1 MKWIK
6 NRKRF
11 LNEAKIRDVIHP
23 RQAKRVSEK
32 WGEKYLDYEEVD
44 PTDKIKQGK
53 WKLSEEDKISVLSH
67 FFGTYDGPIDM
78 GKIFKSFENLPDKF
92 ITALNESLGID
103 LVNNEV
109 EKEKY
114 SIIFGDNFDSRKP
127 TIDQI
132 TCFFEPVF
140 RKLSVNDTKSTS
152 MIQKDENGR
161 PIKDEEGNML
171 RVEKEAGSPVFEK
184 NLVNIKGFVEAYN
197 RCYDEKVNVDDIF
210 YNRDIQNLVSLARE
224 NHNSSYKFDFKIF
237 DKDLYISINHAA
249 KDILNMSISKFYSSC
264 QHLYTGSY
272 GDQLLSN
279 VFDPNSIPAFLIFD
293 TPIFWDDDKISDFL
307 PLSRIMIRN
316 IESLD
321 DSSEPKIFFDRAY
334 PDRMKD
340 IFDEMIEKYSGN
352 KKNTESN
359 VNYIFSPDIDPS
371 DELRE
376 PYMDRMRLRKKPYIG
391 KNTKSLYLNRN
402 HDWSEIRIA
411 PNAKI
416 KEMVIETDSLPDN
429 LSDIK
434 LKPEWIKFKFMKIS
448 SLEPFSEVKTDSIAF
463 DKCKFNP
470 NVLDSITDDIKK
482 LQIISCDLK
491 GEMDLTKFVN
501 LEELHLVFTLDDI
514 EELKSSIENLDI
526 KKLVIS
532 GDLFSTP
539 ESKEYLKSLRSKIK
553 VEIEGPI
560 I

>member
-1 MKWIK
+1 MRWIK
-6 NRKRF
+6 NRERF

-53 WKLSEEDKISVLSH
+53 WKLSEEDKIEVLSH
-67 FFGTYDGPIDM
+67 FFGSHDGPINM
-78 GKIFKSFENLPDKF
+78 GKIFKDFEELPEKF
-92 ITALNESLGID
+92 ITALNQSLDID
-103 LVNNEV
+103 LMKDS

-127 TIDQI
+127 TIDQM
-132 TCFFEPVF
+132 TCLFDPVF
-140 RKLSVNDTKSTS
+140 RKLSVNDTKATS

-161 PIKDEEGNML
+161 PIRDEEGNML
-171 RVEKEAGSPVFEK
+171 RVEKEAGAPIYER

-197 RCYDEKVNVDDIF
+197 RCYDETVNVDDKF

-237 DKDLYISINHAA
+237 DRDLYLSINHAA
-249 KDILNMSISKFYSSC
+249 KDILNISISKFYSSC

-293 TPIFWDDDKISDFL
+293 TPIFWDDEKISDFL
-307 PLSRIMIRN
+307 PLTRIMVRN

-340 IFDEMIEKYSGN
+340 VFDKIIEKYSGN
-352 KKNTESN
+352 KENTDSSDT
-359 VNYIFSPDIDPS
+359 YFFTPDVDPN
-371 DELRE
+371 DNLRE
-376 PYMDRMRLRKKPYIG
+376 PYMDRMRLSKKPYIG

-402 HDWSEIRIA
+402 YDWSEIKISPTA
-411 PNAKI
+411 QI
-416 KEMVIETDSLPDN
+416 KEMVIETDTLPEN
-429 LSDIK
+429 LSEIK
-434 LKPEWIKFKFMKIS
+434 LKPEWIKFKFMRITN
-448 SLEPFSEVKTDSIAF
+448 LDPFKKVQTDSIAF
-463 DKCKFNP
+463 DKCKLNS
-470 NVLDSITDDIKK
+470 NVLDPMTDELKK
-482 LQIISCDLK
+482 IQIISCDLK
-491 GEMDLTKFVN
+491 DKIDLSKFSN
-501 LEELHLVFTLDDI
+501 LEELHLVFTLDDV
-514 EELKSSIENLDI
+514 EDLKSSIEGLNL
-526 KKLVIS
+526 KKLVVS
-532 GDLFSTP
+532 GDLFNTP
-539 ESKEYLKSLRSKIK
+539 ESKEYLKSLKSKMK
-553 VEIEGPI
+553 VEIQGPI

>member
-1 MKWIK
+1 MRWIK
-6 NRKRF
+6 NRERF

-53 WKLSEEDKISVLSH
+53 WKLSEEDKIEVLSH
-67 FFGTYDGPIDM
+67 FFGSYDGPINM
-78 GKIFKSFENLPDKF
+78 GKIFKDFEELPEKF
-92 ITALNESLGID
+92 ITALNQSLDID
-103 LVNNEV
+103 LMKDS

-127 TIDQI
+127 TIDQM
-132 TCFFEPVF
+132 TCLFDPVF
-140 RKLSVNDTKSTS
+140 RKLSVNDTKATS

-161 PIKDEEGNML
+161 PIRDEEGNML
-171 RVEKEAGSPVFEK
+171 RVEKEAGAPVYER

-197 RCYDEKVNVDDIF
+197 RCYDETVNVDDKF

-237 DKDLYISINHAA
+237 DRDLYLSINHAA
-249 KDILNMSISKFYSSC
+249 KDILNISISKFYSSC

-293 TPIFWDDDKISDFL
+293 TPIFWDDEKISDFL
-307 PLSRIMIRN
+307 PLTRIMVRN

-340 IFDEMIEKYSGN
+340 VFDKIIEKYSGN
-352 KKNTESN
+352 KENTDSSDT
-359 VNYIFSPDIDPS
+359 YFFTPDVDPN
-371 DELRE
+371 DNLRE
-376 PYMDRMRLRKKPYIG
+376 PYMDRMRLSKKPYIG

-402 HDWSEIRIA
+402 YDWSEIKISPTA
-411 PNAKI
+411 QI
-416 KEMVIETDSLPDN
+416 KEMVIETDTLPEN
-429 LSDIK
+429 LSEIK
-434 LKPEWIKFKFMKIS
+434 LKPEWIKFKFMRITN
-448 SLEPFSEVKTDSIAF
+448 LDPFKQVQTDSIAF
-463 DKCKFNP
+463 DKCKLNS
-470 NVLDSITDDIKK
+470 NVLYPMTDELKK
-482 LQIISCDLK
+482 IQIISCDLK
-491 GEMDLTKFVN
+491 DKIDLSKFSN
-501 LEELHLVFTLDDI
+501 LEELHLVFTLDDV
-514 EELKSSIENLDI
+514 EDLKSSIEGLNL
-526 KKLVIS
+526 KKLVVS
-532 GDLFSTP
+532 GDLFNTP
-539 ESKEYLKSLRSKIK
+539 ESKEYLKSLKSKMK
-553 VEIEGPI
+553 VEIQGPI